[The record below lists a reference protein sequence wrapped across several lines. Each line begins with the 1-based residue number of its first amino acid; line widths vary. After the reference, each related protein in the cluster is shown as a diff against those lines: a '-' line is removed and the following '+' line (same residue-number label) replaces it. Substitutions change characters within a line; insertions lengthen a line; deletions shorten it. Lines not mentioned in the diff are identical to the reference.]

1 MQELLLKISIDLNEK
16 LAMLNQTATPQ
27 IADKIA
33 EQMKVNTATGKAF
46 GNDRYDNT
54 YQGAGVASK
63 SGKSQ
68 NSGYARKR
76 ELAGV
81 PTSPVSM
88 RFKSNRIENTRIET
102 TGTGSTISFADG
114 KAGEI
119 FKYHHDGIDYR
130 RVGNRMRSIFP
141 KSDQSVPQEIRD
153 FATKLIGDIL
163 RGR

>member
-33 EQMKVNTATGKAF
+33 EQMKQNSNTGKAF
-46 GNDRYDNT
+46 GNDRYDD
-54 YQGAGVASK
+54 Q
-63 SGKSQ
+63 
-68 NSGYARKR
+68 YADSYKKVRQRKG
-76 ELAGV
+76 LG
-81 PTSPVSM
+81 TSPVTLRATS
-88 RFKSNRIENTRIET
+88 KRIENTRIET

-130 RVGNRMRSIFP
+130 KVGNRMRSIFP

-153 FATKLIGDIL
+153 FASKLIGDIL

>member
-33 EQMKVNTATGKAF
+33 EQMKQNSATGKAF
-46 GNDRYDNT
+46 GNDRYDD
-54 YQGAGVASK
+54 Q
-63 SGKSQ
+63 
-68 NSGYARKR
+68 YADSYKKVRQRKG
-76 ELAGV
+76 LG
-81 PTSPVSM
+81 TSPVTLRATS
-88 RFKSNRIENTRIET
+88 KRIENTRIET
-102 TGTGSTISFADG
+102 TGSGSTISFADG